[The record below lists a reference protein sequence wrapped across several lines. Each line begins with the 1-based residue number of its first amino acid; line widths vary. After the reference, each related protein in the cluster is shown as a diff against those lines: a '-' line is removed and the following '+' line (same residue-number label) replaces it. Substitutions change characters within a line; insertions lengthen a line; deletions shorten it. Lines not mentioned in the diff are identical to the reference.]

1 MRMTKCRRIKGLHD
15 IATMQHKP
23 GKEREV
29 GAIGLGGARSVD
41 EAFKRATVASPR
53 TWVFSTRPRFARH
66 RSLEKSLLVEKV
78 EEPKVNVLEDLE
90 EVVVLAE
97 MPGADEESINCKIED
112 DILLVCA
119 EAKDTWGTKRY
130 EKEILLPFIVCPDSL
145 KTSYEN
151 QILEIKLT
159 KSQKEKNKKTKSPNS
174 GSIGQEKG
182 LT

>member
-1 MRMTKCRRIKGLHD
+1 VNI
-15 IATMQHKP
+15 
-23 GKEREV
+23 
-29 GAIGLGGARSVD
+29 
-41 EAFKRATVASPR
+41 F
-53 TWVFSTRPRFARH
+53 
-66 RSLEKSLLVEKV
+66 
-78 EEPKVNVLEDLE
+78 EEPE
-90 EVVVLAE
+90 EVVVLAQ

-112 DILLVCA
+112 DILLVYA
-119 EAKDTWGTKRY
+119 EAKDTCGTKRY

>member
-1 MRMTKCRRIKGLHD
+1 MTKGRRIKGLHD
-15 IATMQHKP
+15 ITTMQHKP
-23 GKEREV
+23 GKERDS
-29 GAIGLGGARSVD
+29 GGIGLGGFKSVD
-41 EAFKRATVASPR
+41 EAFKRATVGSPR
-53 TWVFSTRPRFARH
+53 TWVFSTRPRFVRH
-66 RSLEKSLLVEKV
+66 KSLEKSLLVEKV

-97 MPGADEESINCKIED
+97 MPGADEESINCKIKD

-130 EKEILLPFIVCPDSL
+130 EKEILLPFTVSPSNL

-159 KSQKEKNKKTKSPNS
+159 RSQKEKNQKTK
-174 GSIGQEKG
+174 K
-182 LT
+182 